1 MLESDSGRRAESR
14 AGLDTE
20 EYVYSAGLS
29 GVRAKSASERSGQ
42 AQTSPHTEKR
52 GMRSGEGKSPL
63 SKPALAEQL
72 LTDDPTRPGA
82 LAPLPT
88 FIHGNPHSACP
99 LPVQQKPGSLNIPQ
113 VLLGKL
119 PLLSPLL

>member
-1 MLESDSGRRAESR
+1 MSESDSRRRAESR
-14 AGLDTE
+14 AGLDME
-20 EYVYSAGLS
+20 GYVYLAGLS
-29 GVRAKSASERSGQ
+29 GVRAESTSERPGQ
-42 AQTSPHTEKR
+42 AQTSPHTEER

-63 SKPALAEQL
+63 SKPVLAEQL

-99 LPVQQKPGSLNIPQ
+99 LPVQQQPGSLYIPQ
-113 VLLGKL
+113 VLLGQL